1 MIKVILISLLAIV
14 SLSAQASN
22 AEVDTLKTN
31 FFGVPLKSDSV
42 KKADMQEINEI
53 GIIRHT
59 IREFDR
65 THDDYIEPPHY

>member
-1 MIKVILISLLAIV
+1 MIKVILISLMAIV
-14 SLSAQASN
+14 SLSSAKASN

-42 KKADMQEINEI
+42 RKADLQEINEI

-65 THDDYIEPPHY
+65 THDDYI